1 MVFKVDMPD
10 DSWFSIGFGP
20 NMTNTDMI
28 GWFSDKGVGST
39 KDYWSTANI
48 PPTVDTI
55 SNISQDSAPTFDA
68 ATGRMTFVTRRAL
81 DTGDSSQDYLIPV
94 GTTNGVSMVY
104 AYYKGS
110 PIW

>member
-1 MVFKVDMPD
+1 MPD
-10 DSWFSIGFGP
+10 DAWFAIGFGSSMR
-20 NMTNTDMI
+20 NIDMI
-28 GWFSDKGVGST
+28 GWFSDNGVGSV
-39 KDYWSTANI
+39 KDYWSIDKFT
-48 PPTVDTI
+48 PTEDSI
-55 SNISQDSAPTFDA
+55 SNISQDSAPSFDA

-104 AYYKGS
+104 AYHKDS